1 MVRVLINQNIMK
13 NFLSLVNGYLSNFW
27 FTILIFITGSYLV
40 IFYDPSFPLAIIFG
54 RNGEFGSLSLV
65 LWRFWMMLFLPL
77 GIISILVS
85 GTIWL
90 KDKTGDSYRGFI
102 ALIIILLSL
111 GLSFM
116 LVSKLNILDQDIRSH
131 TGIFST
137 IAI

>member
-1 MVRVLINQNIMK
+1 
-13 NFLSLVNGYLSNFW
+13 
-27 FTILIFITGSYLV
+27 
-40 IFYDPSFPLAIIFG
+40 
-54 RNGEFGSLSLV
+54 
-65 LWRFWMMLFLPL
+65 MMLFLPL